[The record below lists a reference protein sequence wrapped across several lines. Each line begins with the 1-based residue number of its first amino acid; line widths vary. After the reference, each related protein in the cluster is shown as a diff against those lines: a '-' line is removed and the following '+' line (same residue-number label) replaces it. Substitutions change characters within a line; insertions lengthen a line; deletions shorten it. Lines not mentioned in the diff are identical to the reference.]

1 MVNATVTPAPAA
13 LPQTNPQTLSTD
25 HLFPP
30 PTATLPPVTT
40 PAATTPSSSGAASQ
54 PSAVPP
60 VTDASLKTKVSA
72 PPSPVAYEPAN
83 LAAVGTGKLAIS
95 SPTSADIYVGD
106 KHLGSTPITLDLP
119 AGTHTLEYRH
129 DNLRTVGTHVVK
141 PNETTTALIT
151 FEIVVQINSRPWAQV
166 YLDGAQRRAL
176 GQTPLS
182 DVKVPIGRILVFENP
197 NFPSKS
203 YRITG
208 KETAIQMVFP

>member
-1 MVNATVTPAPAA
+1 
-13 LPQTNPQTLSTD
+13 
-25 HLFPP
+25 
-30 PTATLPPVTT
+30 
-40 PAATTPSSSGAASQ
+40 
-54 PSAVPP
+54 
-60 VTDASLKTKVSA
+60 
-72 PPSPVAYEPAN
+72 
-83 LAAVGTGKLAIS
+83 
-95 SPTSADIYVGD
+95 
-106 KHLGSTPITLDLP
+106 
-119 AGTHTLEYRH
+119 
-129 DNLRTVGTHVVK
+129 VVK
-141 PNETTTALIT
+141 ANETTTALIT